1 MVKNKKQIKII
12 HESAVNYT
20 FSNTGFT
27 NIKKEENADTANK
40 TTPNTEKGIP
50 RSRSIDLRVESLLP
64 HTSIRSDY
72 DPPINS

>member
-40 TTPNTEKGIP
+40 TTPSTEKEIP
-50 RSRSIDLRVESLLP
+50 RARSIDLRNSK
-64 HTSIRSDY
+64 IRQKNR
-72 DPPINS
+72 IGAEQL